1 MGYRAFML
9 AIQNQVSVLTKIL
22 ETKIQQ
28 QQIVEY
34 QQAVS
39 VSLNNITSPKPSRS
53 RKLSSNQDGNLLSN
67 IKDKKLLTST
77 TSNNSREKM
86 NEVHSNA
93 VKESRVRDINE
104 NKSAPESTGCVI
116 S

>member
-1 MGYRAFML
+1 ML
-9 AIQNQVSVLTKIL
+9 AIQNQISVLTKIV

-39 VSLNNITSPKPSRS
+39 ASLNKVTSPKPSRS
-53 RKLSSNQDGNLLSN
+53 RKPSSNQDGNLLSN
-67 IKDKKLLTST
+67 IKDKKLTSA
-77 TSNNSREKM
+77 TSNNS
-86 NEVHSNA
+86 NESVSEVNSN
-93 VKESRVRDINE
+93 VVSENTVRDVIE
-104 NKSAPESTGCVI
+104 KHLIPESTGCVV